1 MTTAR
6 MALDQV
12 AQRIAQQEAELKSL
26 QKEYRVRTRRLDQLN
41 RRKRQLQAQLDQI
54 EGRIQ
59 ALNGAETAP
68 PATAKAAALPDQP
81 RKNVRRRSA
90 KKKKAGSLAQFLLTV
105 LREAGKPLSNQELT
119 EEVRRRKFPTQA
131 GDLPKLVATRVWAL
145 VKKGYLQ
152 RTPDHKIVA
161 ANGRKAAPR
170 PQAASP
176 TAKARSSTKAAAK
189 PTPPKPSK
197 SRREQPS
204 LQAVLTRILQK
215 SDQPVPGSELARRVL
230 ATGYESQSKDFTNL
244 IWVTLGR
251 MDNVENTKGQG
262 YRLKKR

>member
-26 QKEYRVRTRRLDQLN
+26 QKEYQARTRRLDQLN

-59 ALNGAETAP
+59 ALGGADTTP
-68 PATAKAAALPDQP
+68 PAVAQATVAAQP
-81 RKNVRRRSA
+81 RQKRTKRSA
-90 KKKKAGSLAQFLLTV
+90 KRKKAGSLAQFLLTV

>member
-41 RRKRQLQAQLDQI
+41 RRKRHLQAQLDQI

-59 ALNGAETAP
+59 ALNGATTPP
-68 PATAKAAALPDQP
+68 PAAAKAALPEQP
-81 RKNVRRRSA
+81 RKKARRRSA
-90 KKKKAGSLAQFLLTV
+90 KRKTAGSLAQFLLTV
-105 LREAGKPLSNQELT
+105 LREVGKPLSNQELT

-131 GDLPKLVATRVWAL
+131 GDLAKLVATRVWAL

-152 RTPDHKIVA
+152 RTADHKIVA
-161 ANGRKAAPR
+161 ADGRKPTPR

-176 TAKARSSTKAAAK
+176 TAKAKSSTKTPAK
-189 PTPPKPSK
+189 PPPTRPSK

-204 LQAVLTRILQK
+204 LQSVLTRILQK
-215 SDQPVPGSELARRVL
+215 SDKPVPGSELARRVL
-230 ATGYESQSKDFTNL
+230 ATGYKSQSKDFTNL

>member
-145 VKKGYLQ
+145 VKKAPGGFANCKSQVFNESRGQTNADEALEK
-152 RTPDHKIVA
+152 PPGAAVA
-161 ANGRKAAPR
+161 AGGPDAD
-170 PQAASP
+170 S
-176 TAKARSSTKAAAK
+176 AK
-189 PTPPKPSK
+189 
-197 SRREQPS
+197 E
-204 LQAVLTRILQK
+204 
-215 SDQPVPGSELARRVL
+215 
-230 ATGYESQSKDFTNL
+230 
-244 IWVTLGR
+244 
-251 MDNVENTKGQG
+251 
-262 YRLKKR
+262 